1 MNILYICEEYP
12 PGKTGG
18 IGTMVHVL
26 GRELVKQGHNI
37 YTVGLYPHGYAQA
50 NYEEDQGI
58 KVWRLR
64 YMTDVGLIKNNYS
77 VTDILFWKCLK
88 YSTLL
93 HWDTRISST
102 RLFNFIKNIIE
113 QYHID
118 IIEMP
123 DWNTFLHNSL
133 TTVHVPAFKIPVIV
147 KLHGSYSYFQHEM
160 NNPLPKKIFFSEK
173 NLLSRADMISAVSLY
188 TASETKK
195 LFGIT
200 NFFSILYN
208 TISIPRNS
216 MVEKIDNK
224 EVITGTHAKK
234 KGIYSLLKAW
244 NLVKRQIPSVT
255 LHVYGK
261 GPVNVLKKML
271 EKEALATV
279 TFYGHISRE
288 TLLHELATA
297 AIAVFPS
304 YSECFSLAPLEA
316 MTAGCAVI
324 YTSKS
329 SGPELIVDG
338 VNGLLVNPDDINAI
352 AKAII
357 LLIEDKKL
365 RQTIADAGKRSV
377 SEKFNVANSAQQH
390 IVFYNDVIREFA
402 RRKDNKF

>member
-37 YTVGLYPHGYAQA
+37 YSVGLYPHGYAQA
-50 NYEEDQGI
+50 SYEEDQGI

-64 YMTDVGLIKNNYS
+64 YMTDIGLIKNNYS

-102 RLFNFIKNIIE
+102 RFFNFIKKIIE

-133 TTVHVPAFKIPVIV
+133 TTVHVPVFKIPLVV
-147 KLHGSYSYFQHEM
+147 KLHGSYSYFRNEM
-160 NNPLPKKIFFSEK
+160 NNSLPKKIFFSEK
-173 NLLSRADMISAVSLY
+173 NLLNRADMISAVSLY

-200 NFFSILYN
+200 KDLSILYN

-224 EVITGTHAKK
+224 VVLRELLRKK
-234 KGIYSLLKAW
+234 K
-244 NLVKRQIPSVT
+244 
-255 LHVYGK
+255 
-261 GPVNVLKKML
+261 
-271 EKEALATV
+271 
-279 TFYGHISRE
+279 
-288 TLLHELATA
+288 
-297 AIAVFPS
+297 VFIH
-304 YSECFSLAPLEA
+304 C
-316 MTAGCAVI
+316 
-324 YTSKS
+324 
-329 SGPELIVDG
+329 
-338 VNGLLVNPDDINAI
+338 
-352 AKAII
+352 
-357 LLIEDKKL
+357 
-365 RQTIADAGKRSV
+365 
-377 SEKFNVANSAQQH
+377 
-390 IVFYNDVIREFA
+390 
-402 RRKDNKF
+402 